1 MKNMEGRI
9 LTKDWDLYDTRHVVY
24 KTRSLS
30 PEELENGYWWAY
42 KEFYKWNNVFKA
54 SFGHDDFAHQM
65 KHLFYTGGWKKFES
79 LWNIIINA
87 GGLKKMLPI
96 LELLLSKVENKNYNS
111 QDSLIKYSKGD
122 VKFDNDNIE
131 LLA

>member
-1 MKNMEGRI
+1 M
-9 LTKDWDLYDTRHVVY
+9 
-24 KTRSLS
+24 
-30 PEELENGYWWAY
+30 ENGYWWAY

-96 LELLLSKVENKNYNS
+96 LELLLSKVDNKKTQYSIIKNS
-111 QDSLIKYSKGD
+111 EDIDKI
-122 VKFDNDNIE
+122 DNDNIE
-131 LLA
+131 LSA